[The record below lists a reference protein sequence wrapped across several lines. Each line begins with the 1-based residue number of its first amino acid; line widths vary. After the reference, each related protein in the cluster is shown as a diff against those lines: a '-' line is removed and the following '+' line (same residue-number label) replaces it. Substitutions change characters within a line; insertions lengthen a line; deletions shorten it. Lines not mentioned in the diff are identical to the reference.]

1 MIGALWVIFRFVVAD
16 EELVL
21 SYLKVLAWPSV
32 VAIAGYWFRE
42 PIKEKL
48 GQLIGLEALGARANF
63 AGLEQRLQ
71 SNVDA
76 LLDDGDGGLP
86 SDDDVL
92 ADKEHVDHTDGPA
105 LTPAGGA
112 GSEVSTDQ
120 VADRPAEPQ
129 AAQLDQLLDMLPA
142 TLVREQLLHLAR
154 AMDLSVALRHDL
166 WDSRLPPGE
175 AMAQATKQ
183 LMGAASRLKDRR
195 ASRHEAT
202 RENIE
207 SVIQTSAEW
216 GYEMGRAGATRAVPD
231 IEWNDDG
238 SWRITTAVP
247 PRRPP
252 SHPVS
257 DVARRRLQIE
267 QLEEEIKALERKRHR
282 DQVLG
287 NPLGGMFNTDDGWLR
302 SLKKKLAELDPGNV
316 WASFK

>member
-76 LLDDGDGGLP
+76 LLDDGEGGLP

-92 ADKEHVDHTDGPA
+92 ADKGHVNHTDGPA
-105 LTPAGGA
+105 VTPAGGA
-112 GSEVSTDQ
+112 GSEVSADQ

-129 AAQLDQLLDMLPA
+129 AAQPDRLLDMLPA
-142 TLVREQLLHLAR
+142 TLVREQLLHIAR
-154 AMDLSVALRHDL
+154 AMDLSVAIRHDL
-166 WDSRLPPGE
+166 WDSGLPPDD

-183 LMGAASRLKDRR
+183 LMGAASRLRDRR
-195 ASRHEAT
+195 ATRHEAT

-216 GYEMGRAGATRAVPD
+216 GYQMGRSGATWAVPD

-247 PRRPP
+247 HRRPP
-252 SHPVS
+252 SHPVA
-257 DVARRRLQIE
+257 DVPRRRLQIE
-267 QLEEEIKALERKRHR
+267 QLEEEIKTLERKRHR
-282 DQVLG
+282 DQALG
-287 NPLGGMFNTDDGWLR
+287 TPLGGMFNTDDGWLR
-302 SLKKKLAELDPGNV
+302 SLKKKLADLDPGNV